1 MKTLSLFVD
10 KWFITVAV
18 NNDGNVMPL
27 SLPNGEDRIW
37 LYFHED
43 IANNRI
49 VYGKTYENNYRDKEP
64 HYFGDIFSLI
74 ETDEYHFTR
83 YDNRPEEMRDIF
95 KVSNIFSHLREAIDE
110 ETEVNTY
117 ISFSADIS
125 DIARLKFIKELEESN
140 FKVIES
146 VARIS
151 HLALEESKKRGI
163 FVEDGMYI
171 ALVATNDNM
180 HFSLYKATENI
191 FVRISENSLLGYGL
205 DVRKRALIETV
216 VENINRTTRFLS
228 TVDEYALEYM
238 RQERFVDE
246 WLSQIHNRRYG
257 LPVTI
262 PNITFAIAPNNPYSV
277 TIKPTDLDQRTSGLV
292 DDIVRKIA
300 DFVRVNNVQSHEI
313 KGIAFIGNTFT
324 NSEFTSAINARFIV
338 DERHLIKYLETGLP
352 KVVNIYSQIDCSQ
365 FREATSQFVK
375 DATTQE
381 LLNQQARE
389 EEKRKKIAQAE
400 AKRQIDAKAQKQKAD
415 KEYASAIEHVE
426 RFESEHNYEQMR
438 AWADIALTH
447 KSEDDYAKEKLNLAQ
462 QLLAEQRAISKQFSA
477 ILQRAKK
484 AFSEERWS
492 DAISQSENAL
502 ELKPDSDE
510 AQRINKESKRQLDI
524 KDKVTNYLNR
534 ADVFFAQKLYTEAL
548 DEVGKVLNLDSNNAQ
563 AKELQNKISEV
574 NSKHDAI
581 VADLLSELAKAERG
595 NDFST
600 AISVC
605 EKLIEEDA
613 SGIKKWTS
621 KKESLKTK
629 SREFQ
634 EKAHKL
640 AELRENINKV
650 HFDEDW
656 TKLILLCDNFLSM
669 EQDDNINHLL
679 IKAKNRIKEIQV
691 RETKDKAIGLINSLI
706 IDGRLT
712 EAEEELK
719 QFEQKYT
726 SDKSLVKD
734 LRRKLFSFGSTQI
747 IEQDER
753 SQRKTIKRQLPK
765 SSSESTKPNDNL
777 FKPNNKSSNE
787 DFNF

>member
-110 ETEVNTY
+110 EAEVNTY

-205 DVRKRALIETV
+205 DVRKRALIETI

-238 RQERFVDE
+238 RQERFADE
-246 WLSQIHNRRYG
+246 WLSQIQNRRYG

-262 PNITFAIAPNNPYSV
+262 SNITFAVAPNNPYPV

-292 DDIVRKIA
+292 DDIVRRIA
-300 DFVRVNNVQSHEI
+300 DFVRGNNVQSHEI

-338 DERHLIKYLETGLP
+338 DECHLIKYLETELP

-400 AKRQIDAKAQKQKAD
+400 AKRQIEAKEQKQKAD
-415 KEYASAIEHVE
+415 KEYTSAIEHVE

-447 KSEDDYAKEKLNLAQ
+447 KPEDDYAKEKLNLAQ
-462 QLLAEQRAISKQFSA
+462 QLLAEQRAITKQFST

-484 AFSEERWS
+484 AFSEERWA
-492 DAISQSENAL
+492 DAISQSEIAL

-510 AQRINKESKRQLDI
+510 AKRINKESKRQLDI

-548 DEVGKVLNLDSNNAQ
+548 DEVGKVLNLDSNNTP

-574 NSKHDAI
+574 NSKHDAK
-581 VADLLSELAKAERG
+581 VAKLLSELNNAEEE
-595 NDFST
+595 NDFTT
-600 AISVC
+600 AISIC
-605 EKLIEEDA
+605 EELIEEDA

-640 AELRENINKV
+640 AELRENINKA